1 MKTNVQL
8 RSMRKGK
15 AATLIVASA
24 LAMGLSS
31 VPAKAMC
38 NADEWAV
45 CIATHVLYGGGA
57 TALCA
62 GICAAIQHFDTSGL
76 SDTDKN
82 LGPSKKKASAPPS
95 VRYGS
100 DPSKG
105 FGDFTP
111 VRLPP
116 DRRTPAGTSTEIPI
130 RIGARPTI
138 PPPQYFRPR

>member
-1 MKTNVQL
+1 MKTNAQL

-15 AATLIVASA
+15 AATLIVANT

-45 CIATHVLYGGGA
+45 CLATHVFYGGAA

-62 GICAAIQHFDTSGL
+62 GMCAAIQHFDPSGQP
-76 SDTDKN
+76 DTGEN
-82 LGPSKKKASAPPS
+82 LRPIKKTPSAPPS

-111 VRLPP
+111 VTLPP
-116 DRRTPAGTSTEIPI
+116 DRRTPAGTSTGIPI
-130 RIGARPTI
+130 RIGAEPKI